1 MKIITSNDLDAQ
13 EIMNLDAT
21 ILASLGSTNILH
33 LYNWT
38 GATITYGHFIKVED
52 FIDLERAKLHEV
64 QLAKRPTG
72 GGIVLH
78 VDDLSFSFFLP
89 SNHKNYSRHS
99 LDNYRFINQIVV
111 EAILEILPSY
121 SDLINI
127 DLSDQHASRPSF
139 CMAEPSKYD
148 IFFRNKK
155 IGGAAQRNKKQG
167 YLHQA
172 TLNLVDSK
180 QTLIDEVLIKDKKI
194 TRAMRQKS
202 SSLLGERLKERDS
215 FKRELQEKLIAFF
228 SQV

>member
-13 EIMNLDAT
+13 EIMDLDAAT
-21 ILASLGSTNILH
+21 LASLESESILH

-38 GATITYGHFIKVED
+38 GVALTYGHFIKVEK
-52 FIDLERAKLHEV
+52 FIDLERAADRQV
-64 QLAKRPTG
+64 QLARRPTG

-78 VDDLSFSFFLP
+78 TNDLSFSFFLP
-89 SNHKNYSRHS
+89 ASHKNYSRHS
-99 LDNYRFINQIVV
+99 LDNYKFINQIVI

-127 DLSDQHASRPSF
+127 DLSEQHASRPSF

-148 IFFRNKK
+148 IFFSNKK

-172 TLNLVDSK
+172 TLNLVESR
-180 QTLIDEVLIKDKKI
+180 QALIHEVLIEGKEMARVMKEN
-194 TRAMRQKS
+194 S
-202 SSLLGERLKERDS
+202 SSLLGESSRERDG
-215 FKRELQEKLIAFF
+215 FKKELEEKLIAFF